1 MICAFAPGIK
11 KQDPLAQTSS
21 NFDVRHEPT
30 AGAAD
35 PVASGPSESN
45 RPAPEAESE
54 FARLEQLLSARTR
67 ERREL
72 AVELERRGA
81 LLRDA
86 CTRLSELAPRA
97 AESQLRNERDGAVA
111 RAVEAEVARA

>member
-1 MICAFAPGIK
+1 MIRAFAPGMTM
-11 KQDPLAQTSS
+11 QDPLAQTSS

-30 AGAAD
+30 AG
-35 PVASGPSESN
+35 PPSSVSVEPGEPTPSN
-45 RPAPEAESE
+45 LPAPEAESE

-72 AVELERRGA
+72 ALELERRGA

-86 CTRLSELAPRA
+86 CTRLSELAPRLTD
-97 AESQLRNERDGAVA
+97 SQLQKERN
-111 RAVEAEVARA
+111 